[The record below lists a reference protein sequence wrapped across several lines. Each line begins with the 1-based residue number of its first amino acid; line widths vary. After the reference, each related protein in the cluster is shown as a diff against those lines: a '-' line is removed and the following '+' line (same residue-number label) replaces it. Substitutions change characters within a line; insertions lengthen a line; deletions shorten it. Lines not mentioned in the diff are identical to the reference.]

1 MKSIR
6 LGKGVEQENYANATL
21 ESRKIINAEAE
32 AIHMILN
39 GIGDDIY
46 LTVDSYSTARK
57 MWLAIEHLQQEES
70 INKQDG
76 FGHFAKECR
85 KPKQAKDYKYHKRK
99 PKRAKDYVYHKEK
112 MMLCKQEEK
121 GVPLSAEQDTY
132 VVETVDSNVTP
143 DSSDKCDNDAQ
154 ADQNAKEPED
164 ERVLL
169 ASLIANFKL
178 VLDENKKSQRKLK
191 KANTSITQELQKSK
205 QDLAKT
211 KQDLEK
217 SKQDLET
224 SKQDLESS
232 KQNLTYYK
240 SELEK
245 YKSSKQIIKTKRKLN
260 LNVKNSWFIRTNKTT
275 ASYES

>member
-1 MKSIR
+1 MDTSPRYGNDRKSGQFR
-6 LGKGVEQENYANATL
+6 NQ
-21 ESRKIINAEAE
+21 R
-32 AIHMILN
+32 
-39 GIGDDIY
+39 
-46 LTVDSYSTARK
+46 
-57 MWLAIEHLQQEES
+57 IEY
-70 INKQDG
+70 
-76 FGHFAKECR
+76 GHFAKEC
-85 KPKQAKDYKYHKRK
+85 RK

-121 GVPLSAEQDTY
+121 GVPLSAEQDIY

-178 VLDENKKSQRKLK
+178 DLDENKKLQRKLK

-240 SELEK
+240 R
-245 YKSSKQIIKTKRKLN
+245 KSSFANPLYLKKAQKEKPCLY
-260 LNVKNSWFIRTNKTT
+260 NVKYDKNDLANIFAPEYDETIRLAEESRSKLCKTMVRPYDYTKQNSL
-275 ASYES
+275 YELFTPQTEKSHEQLFLPMK